1 MILKPFYPAVSI
13 FINVRNRNVLRELIV
28 HNSLNRSIQWII
40 RMITPLY
47 CVYGLWI
54 NWIFFLDVQITTL
67 VSAPERPMKAERS
80 RRALGRVGRAVQAAV
95 ERFVLVGETIADDNS
110 DIKLEMYEACRE
122 ARNAGKSALFL
133 FFVQLIIRFL
143 IFYQWLHYS
152 NLFR

>member
-1 MILKPFYPAVSI
+1 M
-13 FINVRNRNVLRELIV
+13 
-28 HNSLNRSIQWII
+28 
-40 RMITPLY
+40 
-47 CVYGLWI
+47 
-54 NWIFFLDVQITTL
+54 DVQITTL